1 MQNIKKVL
9 LIHIRTRGLQMI
21 QAACRGHSGHL
32 GMNMHIRSGI
42 ITLLTVAAVAGCTY
56 NNGQPNPPATGVLLG
71 GVTGAAVGNALGG
84 SVRATVIG
92 GAIGAAVGGSIAA
105 NMAAQERELNQ
116 SLAGTGALITNSGTQ
131 LRVILP
137 EDVTFPTGSATVNS
151 AFRPALR
158 SMAQNLVLYPNSSVR
173 IIGHTDN
180 VGSAAYNQ
188 QLSLDRALS
197 VSRILIGYGVQSFRV
212 TYGGHGFDEPIASNV
227 TAMGR
232 AQNRRVEIIITPTN

>member
-1 MQNIKKVL
+1 MHLKSGVL
-9 LIHIRTRGLQMI
+9 
-21 QAACRGHSGHL
+21 
-32 GMNMHIRSGI
+32 
-42 ITLLTVAAVAGCTY
+42 TLLMVVAGCTY
-56 NNGQPNPPATGVLLG
+56 NNGQPNQPATGALLG
-71 GVTGAAVGNALGG
+71 GVTGAALGNALGG
-84 SVRATVIG
+84 DTRAAVIG
-92 GAIGAAVGGSIAA
+92 GVIGAAVGGSIGA
-105 NMAAQERELNQ
+105 NMAAQERELTQ
-116 SLAGTGALITNSGTQ
+116 SLAGTGAQISNNGTY

-158 SMAQNLVLYPNSSVR
+158 NVAQNLILHPNSSVR

-180 VGSAAYNQ
+180 VGTMAFNS

-197 VSRILIGYGVQSFRV
+197 VSRILIGAGVQSFRV
-212 TYGGHGFDEPIASNV
+212 TYAGHGFDEPVASNG

>member
-1 MQNIKKVL
+1 MHLKSGVL
-9 LIHIRTRGLQMI
+9 TMVL
-21 QAACRGHSGHL
+21 
-32 GMNMHIRSGI
+32 
-42 ITLLTVAAVAGCTY
+42 AVAGCNY
-56 NNGQPNPPATGVLLG
+56 NNGQPNQPATGALMG
-71 GVTGAAVGNALGG
+71 GITGAALGNALGG
-84 SVRATVIG
+84 DTRAAVIG
-92 GAIGAAVGGSIAA
+92 GVIGAAVGGSIGA
-105 NMAAQERELNQ
+105 NMEAQTRELNQ
-116 SLAGTGALITNSGTQ
+116 SLAGTGAQITNNGTY

-158 SMAQNLVLYPNSSVR
+158 NVARNLVLHANSSVR

-180 VGSAAYNQ
+180 VGTLAFNQ

-212 TYGGHGFDEPIASNV
+212 TYGGHGFDEPVASN
-227 TAMGR
+227 ASAAGR

>member
-1 MQNIKKVL
+1 MQ
-9 LIHIRTRGLQMI
+9 IR
-21 QAACRGHSGHL
+21 A
-32 GMNMHIRSGI
+32 GI
-42 ITLLTVAAVAGCTY
+42 LTVLIGVAGCT
-56 NNGQPNPPATGVLLG
+56 NGQPNQPAAGALMG
-71 GVTGAAVGNALGG
+71 GVAGAVLGHAIGGN
-84 SVRATVIG
+84 VRGTVIG
-92 GAIGAAVGGSIAA
+92 GAIGAAVGGSIGA

-116 SLAGTGALITNSGTQ
+116 GLAGTGAQITNNGTY

-158 SMAQNLVLYPNSSVR
+158 HVAQNLVLHPNSSVQ

-180 VGSAAYNQ
+180 VGTMAFNQ
-188 QLSLDRALS
+188 NLSLDRALS

-212 TYGGHGFDEPIASNV
+212 TYGGHGFEEPIASNN
-227 TAMGR
+227 TATGR